1 MAQADDP
8 AAGPVWLDLE
18 HERLRR
24 GEKPLHLRPKTFALP
39 RHPVAH
45 PGRVLSKGELMEAVW
60 PKTAIS
66 DGVLMVSSNEV
77 RQALGDMAQAP
88 QYLDVLW
95 RRRSLPAGPGGP
107 GAALPRDGWCAAG
120 RMAGAARPDLLVQM
134 PALLAADALEAVQ
147 RRVLGATGRDD
158 CARVTFFAKGCRCPR
173 AVVCERSLSV
183 RFCGSAPI
191 CCARRRPCF

>member
-18 HERLRR
+18 HEQLRR
-24 GEKPLHLRPKTFALP
+24 GEKPLHLRPKTFALL
-39 RHPVAH
+39 RYPVAH
-45 PGRVLSKGELMEAVW
+45 PGRVLSKDELMEAVW

-77 RQALGDMAQAP
+77 RQTLGDMAHAP

-107 GAALPRDGWCAAG
+107 GAALPRDGDGARLVVWLAQHAPTCWC
-120 RMAGAARPDLLVQM
+120 RCRPSSRLTPWRRCSV
-134 PALLAADALEAVQ
+134 ACWG
-147 RRVLGATGRDD
+147 RRVAMIALA
-158 CARVTFFAKGCRCPR
+158 
-173 AVVCERSLSV
+173 
-183 RFCGSAPI
+183 
-191 CCARRRPCF
+191 